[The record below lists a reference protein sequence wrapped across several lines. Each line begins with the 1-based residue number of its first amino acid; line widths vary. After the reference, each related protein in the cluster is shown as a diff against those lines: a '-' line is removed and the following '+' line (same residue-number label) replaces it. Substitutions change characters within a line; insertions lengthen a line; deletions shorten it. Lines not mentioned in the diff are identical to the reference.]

1 MRPLLQSPFHM
12 ATVFLLFLVPNGKA
26 FIRAIYNRNSTSQD
40 FSALPALFGP
50 PLAGKGLTGYLI
62 EVMPANACHP
72 IESPPAPRNSSTAF
86 IVLIRTYDCTFGAK
100 VRHAQQAGYRA
111 AIVHNVNSQALVDMA
126 IGMEEIQQR
135 TEIPSVFTGEATSK
149 LLRKVCRSDEG
160 THVILVPEYYHFAWE
175 EDAGNSCPRACRCR
189 IQLLGHCS
197 QVPILP
203 VCRAISI
210 LVAIVTGILLIVKYT
225 MGYHIWRKRR
235 RRKRRNPLREEQG
248 KESSTSTFK
257 RGAKYTECAIC
268 LEMYEKGDMLKILSC
283 SHAYH
288 GKCIDLWLLTQTRNK
303 TCPLC
308 MQRVTVAAES
318 PDLDIEECIEEER
331 DEGNQEGEE
340 DGHNREG
347 Q

>member
-1 MRPLLQSPFHM
+1 ELRTAGLMWSLLPTPL
-12 ATVFLLFLVPNGKA
+12 FLLFLVPNGKA

-50 PLAGKGLTGYLI
+50 PLPGKGLAGYLI
-62 EVMPANACHP
+62 EAMPANACHP
-72 IESPPAPRNSSTAF
+72 IESPPAPRNTSTAF
-86 IVLIRTYDCTFGAK
+86 IALIRRYDCTFGAK

-126 IGMEEIQQR
+126 IGTEESQQQI
-135 TEIPSVFTGEATSK
+135 EIPSVFTGEATSK
-149 LLRKVCRSDEG
+149 LLRKICHSNEG
-160 THVILVPEYYHFAWE
+160 ARVILV
-175 EDAGNSCPRACRCR
+175 CRL
-189 IQLLGHCS
+189 QPLGHCS
-197 QVPILP
+197 RIPILP

-210 LVAIVTGILLIVKYT
+210 LVAVVTGILLIVKYT

-235 RRKRRNPLREEQG
+235 NPLREEQG
-248 KESSTSTFK
+248 KESSGSTFN
-257 RGAKYTECAIC
+257 RGVKYTECAIC
-268 LEMYEKGDMLKILSC
+268 LETYEKGDMLKILSC

-318 PDLDIEECIEEER
+318 PDLDIEGCIEEER
-331 DEGNQEGEE
+331 DEGNQEDEE
-340 DGHNREG
+340 DGHNRER

>member
-1 MRPLLQSPFHM
+1 MRPLLQSPFRM

-50 PLAGKGLTGYLI
+50 PLPGKGLTGYLI
-62 EVMPANACHP
+62 EATPANACHP
-72 IESPPAPRNSSTAF
+72 IESPPVPRNSSAAF
-86 IVLIRTYDCTFGAK
+86 IVLLRSYHCTFGAK
-100 VRHAQQAGYRA
+100 VQHAQQAGYRA
-111 AIVHNVNSQALVDMA
+111 AIMHNMNSQALVDMA
-126 IGMEEIQQR
+126 IGMEEIQQWI
-135 TEIPSVFTGEATSK
+135 EIPSVFTGEATSK

-160 THVILVPEYYHFAWE
+160 AHVILVPKYYHFAWEE

-189 IQLLGHCS
+189 LQLLGHCS
-197 QVPILP
+197 HVPILP
-203 VCRAISI
+203 VCRAISF
-210 LVAIVTGILLIVKYT
+210 LVAIVTGILLIVKDT
-225 MGYHIWRKRR
+225 IGYHIW
-235 RRKRRNPLREEQG
+235 RKRRNPLREEQG

-318 PDLDIEECIEEER
+318 PDLDIEGCIEEER
-331 DEGNQEGEE
+331 EEE